1 MNKTFDDI
9 ITLDDLS
16 PKEKDDNTNDDR
28 KTG

>member
-16 PKEKDDNTNDDR
+16 PKKKDDDTRNNR
-28 KTG
+28 NVS